1 MKRSDAETAFYIPFL
16 YLWGLQW
23 MADAVLQYAWMWDPD
38 HKIRTVLLWIAA
50 AASAVLLLRGFRGG
64 QAGAAGRPVRD
75 AMWPLL
81 AAGALVLAAVLLV
94 RLGVVHQLFADTYRS
109 FVLAGFYIVLGR
121 FWGREL
127 VWLGLWLL
135 VISMVITAKYFG
147 YAPIVLGFFGGAS
160 LIACGVIFR
169 LWLWRSSA
177 GRSRSPLKL

>member
-1 MKRSDAETAFYIPFL
+1 
-16 YLWGLQW
+16 
-23 MADAVLQYAWMWDPD
+23 MADSVLQYAWMWDPD
-38 HKIRTVLLWIAA
+38 HKIRTVLLGIAA

-64 QAGAAGRPVRD
+64 QAGTERRLALD

-81 AAGALVLAAVLLV
+81 AAAALVLAAVLLV

-127 VWLGLWLL
+127 IWLGLWLL
-135 VISMVITAKYFG
+135 AISVIMTAKYLG

-160 LIACGVIFR
+160 LIACGVMFR
-169 LWLWRSSA
+169 LRRSSA
-177 GRSRSPLKL
+177 GRGRSLLKKKSF